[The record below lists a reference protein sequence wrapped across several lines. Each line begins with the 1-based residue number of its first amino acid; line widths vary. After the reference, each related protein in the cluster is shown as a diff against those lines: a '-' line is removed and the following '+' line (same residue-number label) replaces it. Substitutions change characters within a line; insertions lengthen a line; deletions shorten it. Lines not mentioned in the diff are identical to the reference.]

1 MPDNPTKEIDY
12 KKLKVELDEIL
23 EQIQSEETSIDEVY
37 DLYQRGIEI
46 SKQLK
51 DYLSDL
57 KKEVEL
63 SKVDLQESK

>member
-1 MPDNPTKEIDY
+1 MPDNPKKDIDY

-23 EQIQSEETSIDEVY
+23 VQIQSEETSIDEVY

-46 SKQLK
+46 SKQIK

-63 SKVDLQESK
+63 SKVDWQ